1 MEAGMKSL
9 LKLLPIALMLAY
21 GSAYSQTV
29 QKVDPAS
36 SLQQKAER
44 GWFFYEDPVKLK
56 EKKAPKAQPEQ
67 TTKSEPKPTEDEC
80 ASSDTWT
87 AKCGFVNPG
96 TSFAFQA
103 KQRDALMEQMV
114 MSQNDPKAVEA
125 FQFYMKWAMGR
136 ASEVANLW
144 HYNMVQNPELDAQT
158 TQPIS
163 TFGLKLMTDVK
174 KGRAD
179 EIFSA
184 LQTEQ
189 AMLVYF
195 TRSDCQFCHSM
206 APLVKSIATDTG
218 LPVWNAALDETC
230 LEGFESKCQAGEP
243 VQKPAAALQVSIV
256 PSLFLH
262 VPPSTW
268 IRLSTGVTD
277 KESIMARTVS
287 FFSAYRSA
295 LLKGINNGDGV
306 KAAVDFSGE
315 SGVSGNAHG
324 VTPAKTPKVPT
335 QAEIAK
341 FLHAE

>member
-1 MEAGMKSL
+1 MKSL
-9 LKLLPIALMLAY
+9 LKLAPIALMVVY
-21 GSAYSQTV
+21 GSAFSQTV
-29 QKVDPAS
+29 QKVDPSAA
-36 SLQQKAER
+36 LQEKAER
-44 GWFFYEDPVKLK
+44 GWFFYEDPVKPK
-56 EKKAPKAQPEQ
+56 EKKTPKQQPEQ
-67 TTKSEPKPTEDEC
+67 TAKSEPKPSEDEC
-80 ASSDTWT
+80 AKAETWT

-125 FQFYMKWAMGR
+125 FQYYMKWAMSR

-163 TFGLKLMTDVK
+163 SFGLKLMTDVK

-184 LQTEQ
+184 LKDEKG
-189 AMLVYF
+189 MLVYF
-195 TRSDCQFCHSM
+195 TRSDCHFCHSM
-206 APLVKSIATDTG
+206 APLVKGIGSDTG
-218 LPVWNAALDETC
+218 LPIWNAALDDTC
-230 LEGFESKCQAGEP
+230 IEGFEAQCQAGAA
-243 VQKPAAALQVSIV
+243 VQKPAAALQVTIV

-295 LLKGINNGDGV
+295 LLKGIDNGDGI
-306 KAAVDFSGE
+306 KAAVDFSDE
-315 SGVSGNAHG
+315 SNVSGNARG
-324 VTPAKTPKVPT
+324 VTPTKTPKVPT
-335 QAEIAK
+335 QAELAK

>member
-9 LKLLPIALMLAY
+9 LKLLPIVLLVAY
-21 GSAYSQTV
+21 GQAQSQTV
-29 QKVDPAS
+29 QKVDPSAA
-36 SLQQKAER
+36 LQQKADR
-44 GWFFYEDPVKLK
+44 GWFFYEDPVKAK
-56 EKKAPKAQPEQ
+56 EKKAEKAKSEQ
-67 TTKSEPKPTEDEC
+67 TAKSEPKPSEDEC
-80 ASSDTWT
+80 ASPDTWT

-96 TSFAFQA
+96 TSFTFQA

-125 FQFYMKWAMGR
+125 FQYYMKWAMGR

-163 TFGLKLMTDVK
+163 SFGLKLMTDVK
-174 KGRAD
+174 KGRAE
-179 EIFSA
+179 EIFNA
-184 LQTEQ
+184 LQEEKG
-189 AMLVYF
+189 MLVYF
-195 TRSDCQFCHSM
+195 TRSDCHFCHSM
-206 APLVKSIATDTG
+206 APLVKSIAADTM
-218 LPVWNAALDETC
+218 LPVWNAALDDTC
-230 LEGFESKCQAGEP
+230 LEGFERQCKAGAD
-243 VQKPAAALQVSIV
+243 VQRPAAALQVSIV

-295 LLKGINNGDGV
+295 LLKGIDNGDGA
-306 KAAVDFSGE
+306 KAAVDFSDEGSF
-315 SGVSGNAHG
+315 SGSARG
-324 VTPAKTPKVPT
+324 VTPSKTSKVPT
-335 QAEIAK
+335 QSEVAK
-341 FLHAE
+341 LLHAE

>member
-1 MEAGMKSL
+1 MKSL
-9 LKLLPIALMLAY
+9 LKLLPIALLVVY
-21 GSAYSQTV
+21 GSAHSQTV
-29 QKVDPAS
+29 QKVDPS
-36 SLQQKAER
+36 STLQQKAER
-44 GWFFYEDPVKLK
+44 GWFFYEDPVKAK
-56 EKKAPKAQPEQ
+56 EPKAQKPKPEQ
-67 TTKSEPKPTEDEC
+67 TAKSEPKPPQEEC
-80 ASSDTWT
+80 ESADTWT

-125 FQFYMKWAMGR
+125 FQYYMKWAMSR

-163 TFGLKLMTDVK
+163 AFGLRLMTDVK
-174 KGRAD
+174 KGQKS

-184 LQTEQ
+184 LQDEK

-195 TRSDCQFCHSM
+195 SRADCEFCHAM
-206 APLVKSIATDTG
+206 APLVQDIAVETG
-218 LPVWNAALDETC
+218 LPVWNAALDNTC
-230 LEGFESKCQAGEP
+230 IDGFEAKCQTGEAT
-243 VQKPAAALQVSIV
+243 QKPAAALQVSIV
-256 PSLFLH
+256 PALFLH
-262 VPPSTW
+262 VPPATW

-295 LLKGINNGDGV
+295 LLKGIDNGDGV
-306 KAAVDFSGE
+306 RAAVDFSGE
-315 SGVSGNAHG
+315 SSVSGNAKG
-324 VTPAKTPKVPT
+324 VNPTKTPRVPT
-335 QAEIAK
+335 QAELSK